1 VLERQLSWLLEHN
14 TVQRIVEHV
23 EGEARDL
30 LQELAPS
37 HGGRVSS
44 CSAMAM
50 LVLPDP
56 AAAGGLEMVEQVQE
70 AGSCR
75 RGWVSHRDR
84 SSSETGDCSGRVVNL
99 AARVMDRARPGQVL
113 ATLEVVAVTPR
124 EQARF
129 QDLGPVQLKG
139 IATPIELSV
148 AWRPG

>member
-1 VLERQLSWLLEHN
+1 LVELSGDTALTEQFGDQAAAER
-14 TVQRIVEHV
+14 V
-23 EGEARDL
+23 
-30 LQELAPS
+30 
-37 HGGRVSS
+37 GRLGTCSRNSLPAMADGWSS
-44 CSAMAM
+44 RSAMAM

-139 IATPIELSV
+139 IAAPIELSV